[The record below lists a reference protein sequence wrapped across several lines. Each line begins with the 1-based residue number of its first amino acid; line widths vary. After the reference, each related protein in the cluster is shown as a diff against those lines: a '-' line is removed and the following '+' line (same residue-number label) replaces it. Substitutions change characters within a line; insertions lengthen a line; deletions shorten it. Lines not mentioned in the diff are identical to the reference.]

1 MNKKST
7 RAIIT
12 MIMVAVLC
20 LIVECPSMGAETTD
34 KIMTTIEEVVEENIE
49 ESAAS
54 EEAGE
59 GAGQDQSGAIKTND
73 EVVSVDEN
81 AKTDFEAE
89 KAELASENNSDKEDE
104 EQIDIEDSEQIEKS
118 REAESDNPGDESIA
132 QAIWTTDN
140 STLTFYYGS
149 LVSVGDDFN
158 GYKATKVWS
167 GLDVTETGNRT
178 PGWCSSRINTVLFD
192 DSFYVVKPTSMYGW
206 FYGCYQLS
214 VIDFSGLDTSEVT
227 NMGKMFYDCYS
238 NSLTSLDLSNF
249 NTSSVTDMNNM
260 FNNCRGLTGLDLSS
274 FETSNVEDMSGMFQT
289 CHGLT
294 NLDLSSFDT
303 SGVKGMNRMFRE
315 CIALKSLDLSGFDTS
330 KVTDMNR
337 MFDHCF
343 KLAYLDISS
352 FDTSCVTDM
361 SNMFNNCF
369 ALANLDVSGFDT
381 SNVTDMSGM
390 FNSNALSELDV
401 RGFDTSNVT
410 DMGGMFQ
417 CINITALDLSGFDTS
432 NVTNMALMFSG
443 CNSLS
448 SLDLSNFDTSKVK
461 YFGGMFTNC
470 VALNSIDVSG
480 FDTSNAIGI
489 GRMFWNCPKLVNVD
503 VSGFDTAKATSM
515 EEMFYKCSSLT
526 SIDVSGFD
534 TKNITNMSGMF
545 RECRNLAS
553 IDVSGFNTSNVED
566 ISGMFCECNSL
577 TNIDVSGFETSKVTN
592 MGELFYNC
600 KQLTSIDVS
609 NFNTSNSTSMKY
621 MFYGCKNLTS
631 IDVSEFDVSKST
643 DWGALM
649 GMFYDCTNLTTIYCA
664 DNTTDWSVVSSGP
677 HMFLGCTSLVGKDGS
692 TQVFYDSNYYE
703 ESMAKSAGLGGYFT
717 PKISSSTSNTNGT
730 IIERVRE
737 YTSDEMLAQLNQI
750 TNSNDPSEVKFHRMN
765 ALFANYGFTDA
776 KEGVHYLS
784 NTHDKRYAYLM
795 LTTDETY
802 CANNY
807 VDWLKS
813 GTLAAARRALLFAD
827 GLIFNNEIND
837 WLSFTT
843 YSETEFPGVK
853 KYKTMLYDFMDASSK
868 SIEIQSGIKF
878 ASDLASKSTGTAR
891 IEAENIVNQLNN
903 CSTVAE
909 ERAILTQ
916 ASNEGIYV
924 ELAEARDE
932 NGNILL
938 NYKLDES
945 SGFGEF
951 QKLMGYGTKT
961 LSIANMTIA
970 DIMDIIELDS
980 KLATYTQ
987 YKHFLQE
994 VVADTSVPFQLRWA
1008 ASLIISEL
1016 DAGYLGEIK
1025 DVAMD
1030 IIGQTEL
1037 NSTVKKAI
1045 LTKIGA
1051 QSLSSWLTAINT
1063 GAFFSNQIA
1072 NVGEMVKK
1080 EAYVEGYYYLSKSY
1094 KTTLEESKAAFIQNP
1109 TEANAWE
1116 FYYNYNILYRLRY
1129 KGEEAYLK
1137 FSEIKGIAAIF
1148 SDFGYSDKKAVVD
1161 NTLKLLRDRCQFTF
1175 TGAKNIPESCQFASK
1190 AVVKCPVD
1198 VDVVASDGTI
1208 MATLEDGTESDVT
1221 NSYGRFAVVYDY
1233 YSQDYYKVICLNQND
1248 NYTIKARGNKK
1259 GLVSVEL
1266 ATAGDEDEEIYVIN
1280 NIPIESGEVITA
1292 SETQITEEG
1301 TITRYAEEDQEGTE
1315 EPVTVTNGNYV
1326 PAESI
1331 ALDNEE
1337 LSLKPGD
1344 SALIGV
1350 VFEPANTSNQ
1360 GVFWHSLDPEVA
1372 TVENGRVEALAEG
1385 TTTIYCTPQ
1394 DNSEL
1399 FKVCTVNVAKAVVP
1413 IDSVSIEGIE
1423 DKTYTGKEITQQIVI
1438 TDGNVS
1444 LVEGTDYTVTYE
1456 NNINAGIAK
1465 VIVTGIGSYTGT
1477 VEKEFNI
1484 TAKEITPT
1492 VTLAPTAFVYSG
1504 TVRKPSV
1511 TVKDGSTKLTT
1522 TDYTVKYASG
1532 RKNPGTYKVVVVLKG
1547 NYSGNKAAYFKIN
1560 PKGTA
1565 LVSLTAGS
1573 KKMTVKWKKQA
1584 TQITGY
1590 QIQYATDSKFTKN
1603 KKTITVKG
1611 TKATAK
1617 TITKLTGGKKYYA
1630 RIRTYK
1636 TVSNKNYYSKWSKM
1650 KSITVRK

>member
-1 MNKKST
+1 MKRKSSMLAMILAT
-7 RAIIT
+7 SLCFANTSTALAMAAEAPVETVAEEEGSAIGTTAESEI
-12 MIMVAVLC
+12 
-20 LIVECPSMGAETTD
+20 EEAETAE
-34 KIMTTIEEVVEENIE
+34 IEEPIENESSEETEVLEEEVLRQDNSDDIE
-49 ESAAS
+49 ETDSQDDES
-54 EEAGE
+54 EDNYEEAVEHSSE
-59 GAGQDQSGAIKTND
+59 GVSDEGTDDNTDAD
-73 EVVSVDEN
+73 EV
-81 AKTDFEAE
+81 
-89 KAELASENNSDKEDE
+89 
-104 EQIDIEDSEQIEKS
+104 
-118 REAESDNPGDESIA
+118 A
-132 QAIWTTDN
+132 QAIYTGSN
-140 STLTFYYGS
+140 RTLTFFYGPQV
-149 LVSVGDDFN
+149 LEDDIFE
-158 GYKATKVWS
+158 GAVVTKVWMGS
-167 GLDVTETGNRT
+167 SVTDTENNF
-178 PGWCSSRINTVLFD
+178 PGWQWCRSATTVKFD
-192 DSFYVVKPTSMYGW
+192 ASFFVVKPTSLAKW
-206 FYGCYQLS
+206 FYQFYDLTS
-214 VIDFSGLDTSEVT
+214 VDLSGLNTSEVT
-227 NMGKMFYDCYS
+227 NMCQMFFYCES
-238 NSLTSLDLSNF
+238 
-249 NTSSVTDMNNM
+249 
-260 FNNCRGLTGLDLSS
+260 
-274 FETSNVEDMSGMFQT
+274 
-289 CHGLT
+289 LT

-303 SGVKGMNRMFRE
+303 SNVTNMSEMFRYCSKLE
-315 CIALKSLDLSGFDTS
+315 NLDLSGINTS
-330 KVTDMNR
+330 KVTDMSS
-337 MFDHCF
+337 MFYGC
-343 KLAYLDISS
+343 KELMA
-352 FDTSCVTDM
+352 
-361 SNMFNNCF
+361 
-369 ALANLDVSGFDT
+369 LDVSSFNTSHVADMSKMFFQCGNISSLNLDGFDT
-381 SNVTDMSGM
+381 SEVTDMQYM
-390 FNSNALSELDV
+390 FYGCGISS
-401 RGFDTSNVT
+401 
-410 DMGGMFQ
+410 
-417 CINITALDLSGFDTS
+417 LDLSGFDTS
-432 NVTNMALMFSG
+432 NVTNMREMFRS
-443 CNSLS
+443 CVFLE
-448 SLDLSNFDTSKVK
+448 SLDLSNFNTSNVTDMS
-461 YFGGMFTNC
+461 GMFYCAVSGTMNYSSLTY
-470 VALNSIDVSG
+470 LNLSG
-480 FDTSNAIGI
+480 FDTSNVISMEQ
-489 GRMFWNCPKLVNVD
+489 MFAGCQLLESLD
-503 VSGFDTAKATSM
+503 LSDFDTSKVENM
-515 EEMFYKCSSLT
+515 REMFAFCHK
-526 SIDVSGFD
+526 
-534 TKNITNMSGMF
+534 IT
-545 RECRNLAS
+545 EL
-553 IDVSGFNTSNVED
+553 DVSGFNTSSVTD
-566 ISGMFCECNSL
+566 MGGMFSNCDSL
-577 TNIDVSGFETSKVTN
+577 VSLDLSGFDTSEVTD
-592 MGELFYNC
+592 F
-600 KQLTSIDVS
+600 S
-609 NFNTSNSTSMKY
+609 SM
-621 MFYGCKNLTS
+621 FFSCS
-631 IDVSEFDVSKST
+631 R
-643 DWGALM
+643 LM
-649 GMFYDCTNLTTIYCA
+649 TIYCEE
-664 DNTTDWSVVSSGP
+664 NTTDWSSIQNGNMVFAYCDHLAGRDGSLEIPYSSGQ
-677 HMFLGCTSLVGKDGS
+677 TDK
-692 TQVFYDSNYYE
+692 
-703 ESMAKSAGLGGYFT
+703 SMAKAAGLGGYFT
-717 PKISSSTSNTNGT
+717 PKNPSSSNSNGT

-737 YTSDEMLAQLNQI
+737 YTSDEVLAQLNQI

-961 LSIANMTIA
+961 LSIANMTIS

-1045 LTKIGA
+1045 LAKIGA
-1051 QSLSSWLTAINT
+1051 QSLSSWLTAINI

-1094 KTTLEESKAAFIQNP
+1094 KTKLEESKAAFIQNP

-1175 TGAKNIPESCQFASK
+1175 TGAKNIPESCQFAAK

-1233 YSQDYYKVICLNQND
+1233 YSQDYYKVICLNQDD

-1301 TITRYAEEDQEGTE
+1301 TITRYAEEDQECTE

-1331 ALDNEE
+1331 ELDNEE

-1372 TVENGRVEALAEG
+1372 AVENGRVEALAEG

-1423 DKTYTGKEITQQIVI
+1423 DKTYTGNEITQQIVI

-1444 LVEGTDYTVTYE
+1444 LVEGTDYTVTYK
-1456 NNINAGIAK
+1456 NNINAGTASV
-1465 VIVTGIGSYTGT
+1465 VITGKGNYEGSVTKTFTI
-1477 VEKEFNI
+1477 KKAANKI
-1484 TAKEITPT
+1484 TAKNFTKTYSKKAQSFALGAKATSGTPT
-1492 VTLAPTAFVYSG
+1492 YSSNKKKVTVSKAG
-1504 TVRKPSV
+1504 KV
-1511 TVKDGSTKLTT
+1511 TVKAKFIGKATITITAPATANYSKTIKKITI
-1522 TDYTVKYASG
+1522 TVKPT
-1532 RKNPGTYKVVVVLKG
+1532 K
-1547 NYSGNKAAYFKIN
+1547 
-1560 PKGTA
+1560 TA
-1565 LVSLTAGS
+1565 LSSVSSPSAG
-1573 KKMTVKWKKQA
+1573 KMKVKWKKN
-1584 TQITGY
+1584 TVGTGY
-1590 QIQYATDSKFTKN
+1590 QIQFSTSAKFKSAKSAWITKN
-1603 KKTITVKG
+1603 TTTVKTIS
-1611 TKATAK
+1611 
-1617 TITKLTGGKKYYA
+1617 KLKKGKKYYV

-1636 TVSNKNYYSKWSKM
+1636 KVGKVKYYSGWSKT
-1650 KSITVRK
+1650 KAVKIKK